1 MLHQHAWLFHDDTA
15 LDFVLSG
22 ARTSSADA
30 LEMVCAAKGQQLC
43 HCSGG
48 RRQGMEIGYKRAE
61 RQGRAYSEYG
71 DDPAE
76 PDYGQ
81 GATG

>member
-1 MLHQHAWLFHDDTA
+1 
-15 LDFVLSG
+15 
-22 ARTSSADA
+22 
-30 LEMVCAAKGQQLC
+30 
-43 HCSGG
+43 
-48 RRQGMEIGYKRAE
+48 MEIGYKRAE

-81 GATG
+81 GATR